1 MKGPPQLGSSLQGL
15 RVVGW
20 CDCRDRDMQHRER
33 VPLLM
38 RMVVGGSGC
47 NMQL

>member
-1 MKGPPQLGSSLQGL
+1 MKGPPQLGSSRQGL
-15 RVVGW
+15 RVVGGW
-20 CDCRDRDMQHRER
+20 CDCRDMHRHRER
-33 VPLLM
+33 VPLMM